1 MTLAQARK
9 RYPLVPVEIVEW
21 ALANIDSPRDAERAL
36 FRLEQTKRVQIRYAA
51 A

>member
-9 RYPLVPVEIVEW
+9 RFPLVPVEIIEW
-21 ALANIDSPRDAERAL
+21 ALANIDSPSDAERAL

>member
-9 RYPLVPVEIVEW
+9 RFPLVPIEIIEW

-36 FRLEQTKRVQIRYAA
+36 YRLEQTRRIQVRYAA